1 MEEGPVKRARRDD
14 PPLAETGAD
23 EDMVVEG
30 DATPRARY
38 TGPLPETDDEMIG
51 QLEVSGLT
59 ISEVYSPPRVSHE
72 ALKMGLKR
80 DFALDIAADDP
91 TTGRRW
97 DLGVASVRR
106 EVIRRIEDEKPDLL
120 VVTPPCTW
128 LSVLMRWNFRRM
140 DPAKVTA
147 G

>member
-1 MEEGPVKRARRDD
+1 
-14 PPLAETGAD
+14 
-23 EDMVVEG
+23 
-30 DATPRARY
+30 
-38 TGPLPETDDEMIG
+38 MIG
-51 QLEVSGLT
+51 QLEVFDLT

-80 DFALDIAADDP
+80 GFALDIAADDP
-91 TTGRRW
+91 TPGRRW

-128 LSVLMRWNFRRM
+128 FSVLMRWNFRRM
-140 DPAKVTA
+140 DPATVTA
-147 G
+147 GMAQARSHLAFAVQLCEL